1 MLGTIIAFIVIF
13 TVVVVAHEFG
23 HFLLAKNSGIK
34 VKEFSV
40 GMGPLLFKKTKGET
54 DYVIRLL
61 PIAAFIIRG
70 ISKNPISL
78 FKKRLT
84 AFSLAA
90 LYTVGILPPVLPAS

>member
-40 GMGPLLFKKTKGET
+40 GMGPLLFKKTKT
-54 DYVIRLL
+54 N
-61 PIAAFIIRG
+61 
-70 ISKNPISL
+70 SK
-78 FKKRLT
+78 F
-84 AFSLAA
+84 
-90 LYTVGILPPVLPAS
+90 PVLERRDRLCNPFIAHWRGLYV